1 VRKKSAVFIAAALV
15 LYLAA
20 PAPAFSQTIPATAQT
35 PQAALKPAEAAIYD
49 EKADAKA
56 DIAAA
61 VARASKENRRVLI
74 QWGAN
79 WCGWCRQ
86 LHKLFKEDK
95 AIAQAL
101 FYEYDVVLVDIGK
114 FDKNL
119 EVADRYKAYTG
130 GFKEAGV
137 PYLTILD
144 GAGNLVV
151 NQETSSLEA
160 GQGHDPKKVLDFL
173 SKNQAPYLQAGAI
186 LERGLAE
193 AKASGRRVFLHFGA
207 PWCGWCK
214 KLEAWM
220 AQDAVA
226 ALLKKDFV
234 DVKIDQDRMIGG
246 MDMKKNYPMADNS
259 GIPWFA
265 ALDPD
270 GKLAASSTDSGVNM
284 GFPAND
290 KEIAAFGEFLK
301 KSAKTLSADE
311 IQKLL
316 ASLKPAK

>member
-1 VRKKSAVFIAAALV
+1 MKKISIVFIAVTLV
-15 LYLAA
+15 LSLPVLTAA
-20 PAPAFSQTIPATAQT
+20 FPQMISTTGFTKPGEAATAQT
-35 PQAALKPAEAAIYD
+35 PQAALKPAEAAVYD

-61 VARASKENRRVLI
+61 IGRASKENRRVLI

-95 AIAQAL
+95 SIAQAL
-101 FYEYDVVLVDIGK
+101 LYEYDVVLVDIGK

-119 EVADRYKAYTG
+119 DVAGRYKAFTG

-160 GQGHDPKKVLDFL
+160 GQGHDPKKILDFL
-173 SKNQAPYLQAGAI
+173 TKNQAPYLQAGEI
-186 LERGLAE
+186 LDRGLAE
-193 AKASGRRVFLHFGA
+193 AKASGRRVFFHFGA

-220 AQDAVA
+220 AQDPVA

-246 MDMKKNYPMADNS
+246 MEMKKKYLQGPKKYL
-259 GIPWFA
+259 P
-265 ALDPD
+265 P
-270 GKLAASSTDSGVNM
+270 GKKHL
-284 GFPAND
+284 PAVKNFQ
-290 KEIAAFGEFLK
+290 A
-301 KSAKTLSADE
+301 
-311 IQKLL
+311 QK
-316 ASLKPAK
+316 